1 MHTETSHEVAGIS
14 NVTLDAESCS
24 SMCLGQHLPRILGV
38 TVSMM
43 QDLVEAHHQTSLK
56 TAEDLNEG
64 PFPAYTSVK
73 S

>member
-1 MHTETSHEVAGIS
+1 MHTETSDEVAGNA

-24 SMCLGQHLPRILGV
+24 SMCLGQHLAENMGV
-38 TVSMM
+38 TVSKMR
-43 QDLVEAHHQTSLK
+43 DAVEAHHQTSLK
-56 TAEDLNEG
+56 TAEDLDEG